1 MRWFHTAELAPGLF
15 VTVEP
20 QVDPMFRAN
29 LYTVHGR
36 DADLQ
41 LDFGVGVAPLR
52 PALPLTGKPVI
63 AVASH
68 AHVDHVG
75 GFHEFG
81 ERWGPE
87 AEAGFFADMAEPGTL
102 QGVFRDWPGA
112 LTDPPEP
119 GFRLADW
126 RLTPA
131 TLTHAVRD
139 GDRLDL
145 GDRQFTV
152 LVLPGHSP
160 GSLALLDERDGLF
173 LSGDAIYD
181 DELVDD
187 IPGAS
192 VADYRATMA
201 RLMGLDFRLGLG
213 GHGPAFTPARMRAIA
228 AGYLAATEGSSS
240 SR

>member
-1 MRWFHTAELAPGLF
+1 MGWFQTQAVEPGLF

-20 QVDPMFRAN
+20 DVDPMFRAN

-63 AVASH
+63 ALASH

-75 GFHEFG
+75 GFHEFA
-81 ERWGPE
+81 ERWGPA
-87 AEAGFFADMAEPGTL
+87 AEASHFADMAEAGTL
-102 QGVFRDWPGA
+102 QGVFRGWPGVLTA
-112 LTDPPEP
+112 LPEP

-126 RLTPA
+126 RLIPA
-131 TLTHAVRD
+131 PLTHALND

-145 GDRQFTV
+145 GVRQFTV
-152 LVLPGHSP
+152 LELPGHSP
-160 GSLALLDERDGLF
+160 GCLALLDEIDGLF
-173 LSGDAIYD
+173 LTGDAIYD

-192 VADYRATMA
+192 VAHYRATMR
-201 RLMGLDFRLGLG
+201 RLKEIDFRIGHG
-213 GHGPAFTPARMRAIA
+213 GHGPAFTPARLREIA
-228 AGYLAATEGSSS
+228 SAYLAATDGASSD
-240 SR
+240 R

>member
-1 MRWFHTAELAPGLF
+1 MGWFRTQMAEPGLH
-15 VTVEP
+15 VTDEP
-20 QVDPMFRAN
+20 CVDPMFRAN
-29 LYTVHGR
+29 LYTVRGR

-68 AHVDHVG
+68 SHVDHVG
-75 GFHEFG
+75 GFHEFAD
-81 ERWGPE
+81 RWGPE
-87 AEAGFFADMAEPGTL
+87 AEAQIFTDMAEAGTL
-102 QGVFRDWPGA
+102 QGVFRSWPMA
-112 LTDPPEP
+112 MTSLPEP

-126 RLTPA
+126 RLRPA
-131 TLTHAVRD
+131 PLTRSLRE
-139 GDRLDL
+139 GDRIDL

-160 GSLALLDERDGLF
+160 GCLALLDQIDGLF
-173 LSGDAIYD
+173 LTGDAIYD

-192 VADYRATMA
+192 VADYRATMR
-201 RLMGLDFRLGLG
+201 RLMEIDFRIGHG
-213 GHGPAFTPARMRAIA
+213 GHGPAFTSARLRQIA
-228 AGYLAATEGSSS
+228 LAYLAATEGASSD
-240 SR
+240 R